1 MIVFEKEKHLGIKK
15 DLMIV
20 REDKGHREMND
31 DSRCLTLAT
40 CWLRLQSLRL
50 EIRDKKQ
57 GWEMRREK
65 KHKLSP

>member
-1 MIVFEKEKHLGIKK
+1 MIT
-15 DLMIV
+15 